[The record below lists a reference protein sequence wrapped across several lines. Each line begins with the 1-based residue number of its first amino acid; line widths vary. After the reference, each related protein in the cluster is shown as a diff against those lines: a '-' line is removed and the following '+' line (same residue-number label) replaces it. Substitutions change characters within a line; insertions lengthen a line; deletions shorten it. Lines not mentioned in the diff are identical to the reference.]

1 MLHILDCNQQAV
13 QLSTLALLECPVI
26 LLFLPHVGVAVFLLA
41 SLFVHLGMQLLF
53 PILVGIAAFVLAGL
67 LADLGT
73 QLLIALLV
81 GVAVL
86 VLAGIL
92 VHAQ

>member
-1 MLHILDCNQQAV
+1 MQILFA
-13 QLSTLALLECPVI
+13 
-26 LLFLPHVGVAVFLLA
+26 
-41 SLFVHLGMQLLF
+41 
-53 PILVGIAAFVLAGL
+53 ILVGFAAIVLAGL

-81 GVAVL
+81 GVAFL

-92 VHAQ
+92 VHAHV